1 MKNLG
6 VVAPI
11 LDPPDRRHCYGYRE
25 GLAYRSVADTV
36 LSMDLKRLSYF
47 ALACQE
53 QGFAATAAELGITQS
68 TLSGALKTLSE
79 EIGAPLFEQVQ
90 RRLHPTPVGL
100 WLFRSALPLLHAEA
114 FARSWIGRGGDDQ
127 APSHLLVDV
136 RLSFALGRVAKAVSR
151 AAQIFSEGRPDVF
164 VEPCFSGIEAD
175 PDGAR
180 SIAGDVFS
188 GPRPRL
194 VIDAGPFDPD
204 LKTGQAFGVTIL
216 GRDPWVVVRN
226 ARNRLVESVTPDD
239 GPYIVPGLGHGLVE
253 QANAAA
259 AIVVHDQPAGMLPRM
274 VWENPEAAFLVPRSL
289 AADRVGLE
297 SVDIR
302 PLHPALFSQLAAF
315 HDPDDHEAGALAQI
329 IREELAA
336 PEHNVHFRPVLTYRQ
351 MRYSRALFERG
362 SITAAA
368 RSVSVAQPALTDGL
382 QKLEQSLDRQLFLRS
397 REGLTP
403 TPAGH
408 RLNSAA
414 QLILEGARRI
424 AVEGA
429 SVVGGAGGRLKIGV
443 VPLSGHASILARCVT
458 RAIAKW
464 RERFPSVRLQVV
476 EGANSALQA
485 LVASGAVGL
494 AVTERTAPG
503 MARFKLAE
511 SEPLSVVCGRKFA
524 LLPPGPVKLADLPPL
539 PLVLPAST
547 SGLRQILDA
556 ALLDAHLR
564 IAPALEMDSLPMIQ
578 ALLNEQPFC
587 SVLPAS
593 AVQEQIDAGI
603 LVAHMIIDPV
613 VERQFYA
620 FHAGQRDL
628 NEAERAFLKILR
640 GEFSRLNQD
649 LGAVVPA

>member
-1 MKNLG
+1 
-6 VVAPI
+6 
-11 LDPPDRRHCYGYRE
+11 
-25 GLAYRSVADTV
+25 
-36 LSMDLKRLSYF
+36 MDLKRLSYF

-100 WLFRSALPLLHAEA
+100 WLFRSAVPLLHAEA
-114 FARSWIGRGGDDQ
+114 FARLWIGQGGDEQ
-127 APSHLLVDV
+127 SPSHLLVDV

-151 AAQIFSEGRPDVF
+151 AAQLFGEQRPDVF
-164 VEPCFSGIEAD
+164 VEPCFSGIEAH
-175 PDGAR
+175 PEGSR
-180 SIAGDVFS
+180 SIAGEVFGDV
-188 GPRPRL
+188 RPRL

-204 LKTGQAFGVTIL
+204 LKTGEGTGVTIL

-226 ARNRLVESVTPDD
+226 ARNRLAETAAPED
-239 GPYIVPGLGHGLVE
+239 GPFIVPGLGHGLVE

-259 AIVVHDQPAGMLPRM
+259 AIAVHDQPAGMLPRM

-302 PLHPALFSQLAAF
+302 PLRPPLFSQLAAF
-315 HDPDDHEAGALAQI
+315 HDPDDAEAGDLARMI
-329 IREELAA
+329 GEELAA
-336 PEHNVHFRPVLTYRQ
+336 PERNVHFRPVLSHRQ

-382 QKLEQSLDRQLFLRS
+382 HKLEHSLDRQLFLRS
-397 REGLTP
+397 RDGLTP
-403 TPAGH
+403 TPAGR

-414 QLILEGARRI
+414 QIILEGARRI

-429 SVVGGAGGRLKIGV
+429 TVVGGEGGRLKIGV
-443 VPLSGHASILARCVT
+443 VPPSGHASVLARCVA

-464 RERFPSVRLQVV
+464 RERFPGVRLHMV
-476 EGANSALQA
+476 EGSNSALQA
-485 LVASGAVGL
+485 QVASGAVGL
-494 AVTERTAPG
+494 AVTDRTAPG

-511 SEPLSVVCGRKFA
+511 SEALSVVYGRRFG
-524 LLPPGPVKLADLPPL
+524 LLPDGPVKLAVLPAL
-539 PLVLPAST
+539 PLVLPAAT

-564 IAPALEMDSLPMIQ
+564 ISPALEMDSLPMIQ
-578 ALLNEQPFC
+578 ALLNEEPFC
-587 SVLPAS
+587 SVLPVS
-593 AVQEQIDAGI
+593 AVQDQLDAGV
-603 LVAHMIIDPV
+603 LVAHTIVDPV

-620 FHAGQRDL
+620 FHAGRRDL
-628 NEAERAFLKILR
+628 NDAERAFLRILR
-640 GEFSRLNQD
+640 AEFLRMNDGLD
-649 LGAVVPA
+649 DAIPA